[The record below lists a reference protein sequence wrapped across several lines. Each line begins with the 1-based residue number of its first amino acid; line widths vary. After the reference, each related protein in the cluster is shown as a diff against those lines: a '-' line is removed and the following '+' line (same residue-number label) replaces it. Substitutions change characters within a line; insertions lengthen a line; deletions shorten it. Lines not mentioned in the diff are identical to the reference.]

1 LIIRSRLNLIG
12 LQSSAGFNEQRNIVR
27 RVECAAHNLERG
39 SPPRASG
46 LARWSPVLAWAIV
59 ISLFSTHL
67 FTAENT
73 LRFILPIL
81 HWLFRDASRPT
92 LLFMHFVIRKCAHFV
107 EYFLLSLLILRALR
121 GDRNELRFAW
131 VMAAI
136 VVVAGYAALDEFHQ
150 SFVPGRTAELSDVLL
165 DTLAGAAAQV
175 AVALAVSWE
184 KVQQGMPE
192 E

>member
-1 LIIRSRLNLIG
+1 M
-12 LQSSAGFNEQRNIVR
+12 R
-27 RVECAAHNLERG
+27 REECAAHNLERG
-39 SPPRASG
+39 SLPRVSA
-46 LARWSPVLAWAIV
+46 LARWWPVLGWAIV

-67 FTAENT
+67 FTADNT

-81 HWLFRDASRPT
+81 HWLCPGASRPT
-92 LLFMHFVIRKCAHFV
+92 LFFMHFVIRKCAHFV

-121 GDRNELRFAW
+121 GDRNELRLAW

-175 AVALAVSWE
+175 AVAFTLLWE
-184 KVQQGMPE
+184 KVRQALPE